1 MHVNPVKSTAQQLQM
16 QAHPQVMAWD
26 RRALTGSCI
35 LCAHLKSRRQT
46 VSKLA
51 EYWCNAGTPEDAL
64 RLNPQVLAGIYS
76 CRITS
81 WQDPAI
87 VALNPSL
94 S

>member
-1 MHVNPVKSTAQQLQM
+1 M
-16 QAHPQVMAWD
+16 QVH
-26 RRALTGSCI
+26 
-35 LCAHLKSRRQT
+35 
-46 VSKLA
+46 
-51 EYWCNAGTPEDAL
+51 PEDAL
-64 RLNPQVLAGIYS
+64 RLNPHVLAGIYS